1 MDDCSAFCRY
11 LDRMFKLRLPEPLK
25 AKVTEAFLK
34 VKSADDLKAL
44 CINLED
50 TLNHMYGHHPYFDLY

>member
-1 MDDCSAFCRY
+1 
-11 LDRMFKLRLPEPLK
+11 MFKLRLPEPLK